1 MQGVLFS
8 KPVPPK
14 QLADLLRPTP
24 LLISRP
30 LSQFFRLLTWGRR
43 STLAKNA
50 ACAGSM
56 MAWRA
61 AADHPALESRP
72 AGRQNLRS

>member
-8 KPVPPK
+8 KPLPPK

-43 STLAKNA
+43 LRWFDDGM
-50 ACAGSM
+50 ACC
-56 MAWRA
+56 
-61 AADHPALESRP
+61 SRP
-72 AGRQNLRS
+72 SGT